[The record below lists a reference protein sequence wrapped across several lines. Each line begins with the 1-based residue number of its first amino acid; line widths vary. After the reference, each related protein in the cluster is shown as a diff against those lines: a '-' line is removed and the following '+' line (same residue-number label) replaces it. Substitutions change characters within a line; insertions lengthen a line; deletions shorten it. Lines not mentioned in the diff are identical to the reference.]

1 MFRLCL
7 KKKTLEPKKKE
18 GVAKKKIN
26 ELTTTIELLLN
37 FLNYLN
43 K

>member
-1 MFRLCL
+1 M
-7 KKKTLEPKKKE
+7 KKDVRTKEKE

-43 K
+43 IINKKY